1 MSWTDVIEISP
12 FNLWVFSDLIK
23 WAVFKGFSN
32 HTVRG
37 QIGQEGG
44 YVVYGSMYCTIKIIL
59 PPKLNEL
66 C

>member
-1 MSWTDVIEISP
+1 MQKQIRKSMFLPLSKEVTWLVKDVIEISP

-44 YVVYGSMYCTIKIIL
+44 YVV
-59 PPKLNEL
+59 
-66 C
+66 